1 MFIQTEETPN
11 PNTLKFLPGRDV
23 MLSGTM
29 DFPTSATATQV
40 PLVKDLFCL
49 EGVKSVFLGA
59 DYLSVTKD
67 MDISWDSVRAH
78 ILATI
83 MDYFV
88 RHDSLEVKGTEA
100 SASDSSLSTEDLDE
114 ISKEIKELIESRVQP
129 AVAMDGGNI
138 NFDRFSD
145 GIVYLRLEG
154 ACSGCPSSS
163 ATLKSGIENML
174 KYYIPEVKEVQAIN

>member
-1 MFIQTEETPN
+1 MFIRTEETPN

-23 MLSGTM
+23 MLTGTM
-29 DFPTSATATQV
+29 DFPTSATAAQV
-40 PLVKDLFCL
+40 QPVKDLFSI

-67 MDISWDSVRAH
+67 ADISWDSIRAH

-88 RHDSLEVKGTEA
+88 RHDAVEINGNRSA
-100 SASDSSLSTEDLDE
+100 ASDSSPSAEELDE
-114 ISKEIKELIESRVQP
+114 ISKEIKELIETRVQP

-138 NFDRFSD
+138 NFDRFTD
-145 GIVYLRLEG
+145 GVVYLRLEG

>member
-11 PNTLKFLPGRDV
+11 PNTLKFLPGREV

-29 DFPTSATATQV
+29 DFPTSTAAAQV
-40 PLVKDLFCL
+40 PLVKDLFSI
-49 EGVKSVFLGA
+49 EGVKSIFLGA
-59 DYLSVTKD
+59 DYLSVTKEID
-67 MDISWDSVRAH
+67 VAWSSVRAH

-88 RHDSLEVKGTEA
+88 RHDALEVNNTET
-100 SASDSSLSTEDLDE
+100 STSNSVLSNEDLDD
-114 ISKEIKELIESRVQP
+114 ISQEIKELIETRVQP

-138 NFDRFSD
+138 CFERFAD
-145 GIVYLRLEG
+145 GVVYLRLEG

-174 KYYIPEVKEVQAIN
+174 KHYIPEVKEVQAVN